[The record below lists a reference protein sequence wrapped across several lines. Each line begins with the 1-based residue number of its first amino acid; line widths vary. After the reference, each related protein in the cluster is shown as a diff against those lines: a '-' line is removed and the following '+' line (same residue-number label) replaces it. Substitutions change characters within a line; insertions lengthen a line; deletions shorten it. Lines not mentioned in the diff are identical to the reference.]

1 MWGPHLSVSCKHT
14 FFQLCEFAQNI
25 IGKMQLNQKVVDF
38 RSWSRQKTEFGDFL
52 PCKCVETST
61 VKSRQWSSNLK
72 ICHLSNLAQDRVF
85 FLRLT
90 FLGTPELKLHH
101 SRFPELVFLH
111 LVLPF
116 LISGVQVIILQRNGS
131 SRVGRA
137 AFPLI
142 AKLAVRNEVRTNP
155 IKFFV
160 VVSSRSVGSR

>member
-1 MWGPHLSVSCKHT
+1 MCRNVNC
-14 FFQLCEFAQNI
+14 Q
-25 IGKMQLNQKVVDF
+25 
-38 RSWSRQKTEFGDFL
+38 
-52 PCKCVETST
+52 
-61 VKSRQWSSNLK
+61 VKSRQWIPNLK
-72 ICHLSNLAQDRVF
+72 ICHLSNLVQDRVF

-101 SRFPELVFLH
+101 SEFPELVFLH

-116 LISGVQVIILQRNGS
+116 LVSGVQVIILQRNGS